1 MEVAPMEVAPME
13 VAQEVAPMEVA
24 PGVILP
30 GVYGGIYL
38 FFAGNGAAGG
48 VGSDVAP
55 AGILGPGSYS
65 CGCCGI
71 AIPLGH
77 WCSADIS

>member
-1 MEVAPMEVAPME
+1 MAP
-13 VAQEVAPMEVA
+13 EVA

-38 FFAGNGAAGG
+38 FFAGNGAGG
-48 VGSDVAP
+48 VGSVVAP
-55 AGILGPGSYS
+55 AGFWDPGSYS
-65 CGCCGI
+65 CGCCGT

-77 WCSADIS
+77 WCSVDIS